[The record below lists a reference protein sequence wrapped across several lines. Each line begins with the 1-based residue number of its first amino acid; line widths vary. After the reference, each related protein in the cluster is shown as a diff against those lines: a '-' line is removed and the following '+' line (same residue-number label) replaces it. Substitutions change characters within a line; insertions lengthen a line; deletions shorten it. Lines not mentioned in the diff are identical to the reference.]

1 VSEDFVNLRSA
12 FLAIMVSCVTVI
24 AMTGAA
30 FGESVYVAAK
40 SAQLRSGKTSLDPVV
55 ASVKLGETLEVVTR
69 DDRWL
74 QVQTTKG
81 VKGWIYH
88 NNVSASKPSGGNT
101 ELAALGKSFRQT
113 DASDVT
119 ASAGARGLDKTSEV
133 YARRSG
139 ITQQQRDA
147 VDRMTAYK
155 VSDEDIQ
162 QFLKSGRLGE
172 YAE

>member
-1 VSEDFVNLRSA
+1 MNLRSA
-12 FLAIMVSCVTVI
+12 FLAIMISCVTVI

-55 ASVKLGETLEVVTR
+55 ASVKLGESLDVVTR
-69 DDRWL
+69 EDRWL
-74 QVQTTKG
+74 QVQTAKG
-81 VKGWIYH
+81 IKGWIYH
-88 NNVSASKPSGGNT
+88 NNVSSSKPASGDN
-101 ELAALGKSFRQT
+101 ELAALGKSFRRT

-119 ASAGARGLDKTSEV
+119 ASAGARGLDKASEG
-133 YARRSG
+133 YAKRSG

-155 VSDEDIQ
+155 IPDEEIQ
-162 QFLKSGRLGE
+162 QFLKTGKLGE
-172 YAE
+172 YAD

>member
-1 VSEDFVNLRSA
+1 MEHRCA
-12 FLAIMVSCVTVI
+12 FLAMMVSLVTAI
-24 AMTGAA
+24 TMTDAA
-30 FGESVYVAAK
+30 LGETVYVAAK

-55 ASVKLGETLEVVTR
+55 ANLKLGETLDVVKR

-74 QVQTTKG
+74 QVQSTKG
-81 VKGWIYH
+81 VKGWIYD
-88 NNVSASKPSGGNT
+88 NNVSTSKPAGEDN
-101 ELAALGKSFRQT
+101 ELAALGRSFRQT

-119 ASAGARGLDKTSEV
+119 ASAGARGLDKVSEG

-139 ITQQQRDA
+139 ITQRHRDA

-155 VSDEDIQ
+155 ISDEEIHE
-162 QFLKSGRLGE
+162 FLKSGRLGE